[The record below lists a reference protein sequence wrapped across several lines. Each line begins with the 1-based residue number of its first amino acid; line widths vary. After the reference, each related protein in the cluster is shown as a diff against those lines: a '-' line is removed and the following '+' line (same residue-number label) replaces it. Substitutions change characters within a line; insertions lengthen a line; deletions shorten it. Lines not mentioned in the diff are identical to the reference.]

1 MRILDRFPDC
11 VLWLLQDNSRAAE
24 NLKLEASHRGIN
36 PERLVF
42 APRLRNEDH
51 LARHL
56 LADLF
61 IDTYPCNAHTTA
73 SDALWAGLPLVTCA
87 GETFPSRVAASLL
100 NAMSMPDCVT
110 YDLVSYEQKIVALL
124 EYPQKLMEL
133 RNHVD
138 VERTRSPLF
147 DTKSIAKHLEMA
159 YALMM
164 ERYEAGLKPEGFDVR
179 P

>member
-1 MRILDRFPDC
+1 MYGC
-11 VLWLLQDNSRAAE
+11 VLWLLQDNPRAAE
-24 NLKLEASHRGIN
+24 NLKLEARLRGIN

-73 SDALWAGLPLVTCA
+73 SDALWAGLPIVTCA
-87 GETFPSRVAASLL
+87 GETFASRVAASLL
-100 NAMSMPDCVT
+100 NAMSMPDCVA
-110 YDLVSYEQKIVALL
+110 YDLVSYEQKIIALL
-124 EYPQKLMEL
+124 EHPEELLELQK
-133 RNHVD
+133 RVA
-138 VERTRSPLF
+138 VERPRSPLF
-147 DTKSIAKHLEMA
+147 DTKSIAQHLERA
-159 YALMM
+159 YAVMM
-164 ERYEAGLKPEGFDVR
+164 ERYDAGLKPEGFDVS